1 MKRGNE
7 NKKNKDLD
15 KATRV
20 KVAAP
25 EVLQQSYMPAPLN
38 PGGKE
43 LRAIPNLDYIFFEP
57 TRAVPDGPFVSPIVG
72 TARMLKALGVN
83 PDDLKASLTVN
94 LALNSAR
101 LGYSIPTILLSKEPS
116 AAVKVLHR
124 CMQVTPSISYIEF
137 QKMTQ
142 EDFFLGSPQIR
153 ERTVTSSD
161 ENGFKKVRQDVD
173 LLLSRGNS
181 TTQELI
187 RSRFGVG
194 LQNRRVELPLSLVG
208 VAPDRARSVLQHP
221 SLLWVSVRGEQ
232 ETALTQPP
240 RLGNGDGNPL
250 LDVEVARLQKTFERL
265 CWHPVDVPF
274 AEQIMGALKDVKS
287 LSVCQVENIFKV
299 LCMSAIINNPPPV
312 QWDEIVSLMYGVGRE
327 KVGSWLAAKKD
338 IAIPVVHTGG
348 SPTLVATK
356 VDYFFAWLLLDK
368 MLPVGDFILTPRQ
381 NRVLDVLK
389 RLNLASTSNAHINH
403 KSAVEVLSTI
413 TNSANAWMTR
423 EKVFETLNKE
433 GGEYVSLSTVNNELQ
448 YLLKV
453 GIVDRKKPPKQN
465 QYRYYILTLD
475 AGQYLTLPHPS
486 EIMDPIYQGKP
497 VEVINP
503 LTGAVEKV

>member
-1 MKRGNE
+1 M
-7 NKKNKDLD
+7 KNKAKKSKVAE

-20 KVAAP
+20 KVAEP
-25 EVLQQSYMPAPLN
+25 EVLCQSLMPAPLHQ
-38 PGGKE
+38 GE
-43 LRAIPNLDYIFFEP
+43 AALRATANLDRIFFEP
-57 TRAVPDGPFVSPIVG
+57 TRTTPDGPFLSPIASM
-72 TARMLKALGVN
+72 ARMLKATGVDA
-83 PDDLKASLTVN
+83 DDVKASLTVN

-101 LGYSIPTILLSKEPS
+101 LGYPIATILLSKEPS

-124 CMQVTPSISYIEF
+124 CMQVTPSISFIEF

-142 EDFFLGSPQIR
+142 EDLFLGSPQIQ

-187 RSRFGVG
+187 RSKFGVG
-194 LQNRRVELPLSLVG
+194 LQSRRVEIPLSLVG
-208 VAPDRARSVLQHP
+208 VASDRASSVLQHP

-232 ETALTQPP
+232 EKAAAQAP
-240 RLGNGDGNPL
+240 RMGGGDNNAL

-265 CWHPVDVPF
+265 CWHPVEVPF
-274 AEQIMGALKDVKS
+274 AEQVMGALKDVKA
-287 LSVCQVENIFKV
+287 LPVCQVENIFKV
-299 LCMSAIINNPPPV
+299 LCMAAIINNPPPV

-338 IAIPVVHTGG
+338 IAIPAVEAGG
-348 SPTLVATK
+348 STTLVATK
-356 VDYFFAWLLLDK
+356 VDYFIAWLLLDK
-368 MLPVGDFILTPRQ
+368 MLPVGEFILTPRQ

-389 RLNLASTSNAHINH
+389 RLNMAGISNAHINN
-403 KSAVEVLSTI
+403 KSVVEILSTI
-413 TNSANAWMTR
+413 ANSTNAWMTR

-453 GIVDRKKPPKQN
+453 GIIDRKKPPKQN

-486 EIMDPIYQGKP
+486 EINDPIYQGKP
-497 VEVINP
+497 VEVVNP
-503 LTGAVEKV
+503 LTGAVEKI

>member
-1 MKRGNE
+1 MNDKA
-7 NKKNKDLD
+7 KKSKVME
-15 KATRV
+15 KATRA
-20 KVAAP
+20 KVAEP
-25 EVLQQSYMPAPLN
+25 EVLCQSLMPAPLN
-38 PGGKE
+38 QGKTALE
-43 LRAIPNLDYIFFEP
+43 ASPNLNYIFFEP

-72 TARMLKALGVN
+72 MARMLKALGVN
-83 PDDLKASLTVN
+83 PDDLKASMIVSM
-94 LALNSAR
+94 ALNSAR

-124 CMQVTPSISYIEF
+124 CMQVTPSVSFIEF

-142 EDFFLGSPQIR
+142 EDLFLGSPQIR

-187 RSRFGVG
+187 RSKFGVG
-194 LQNRRVELPLSLVG
+194 LQSRRVEIPLSLVG
-208 VAPDRARSVLQHP
+208 VAPDRASSVLQHP

-232 ETALTQPP
+232 EKAVAQAP
-240 RLGNGDGNPL
+240 RTGNGDSNPL

-287 LSVCQVENIFKV
+287 LPVCQVENIFKV

-338 IAIPVVHTGG
+338 IAIPVVQIGG

-368 MLPVGDFILTPRQ
+368 ILPVGEFILTPRQ
-381 NRVLDVLK
+381 NHVLDVLK
-389 RLNLASTSNAHINH
+389 RLNMAGISNAHINN
-403 KSAVEVLSTI
+403 KSVVEILSTI
-413 TNSANAWMTR
+413 ANSTNAWMTR
-423 EKVFETLNKE
+423 EKVFEILNKD

-486 EIMDPIYQGKP
+486 EINDPIYQGKP
-497 VEVINP
+497 VEVVNP
-503 LTGAVEKV
+503 LTGAVEKI

>member
-1 MKRGNE
+1 MKIENE
-7 NKKNKDLD
+7 KKKNKALE

-20 KVAAP
+20 KVTAP
-25 EVLQQSYMPAPLN
+25 EVLEQSLVPAPFN
-38 PGGKE
+38 PEGKE

-72 TARMLKALGVN
+72 TVRMLRALGISDGDMKEAVMI
-83 PDDLKASLTVN
+83 S

-101 LGYSIPTILLSKEPS
+101 LGFPIAAILLSKEPS

-124 CMQVTPSISYIEF
+124 CMQVTPVTSYIEF

-142 EDFFLGSPQIR
+142 EDLFLGSPQIR

-194 LQNRRVELPLSLVG
+194 LQSRRVELPLSIVG
-208 VAPDRARSVLQHP
+208 VAPDRAGSVLQHP

-232 ETALTQPP
+232 EKSLTQPP

-250 LDVEVARLQKTFERL
+250 QDVEVARLQKTYERL

-274 AEQIMGALKDVKS
+274 AEQVMGALKDVKS
-287 LSVCQVENIFKV
+287 FPVCQVENIFKV
-299 LCMSAIINNPPPV
+299 LSMATIINNPPSV
-312 QWDEIVSLMYGVGRE
+312 QWDEIMSLMYGVGKE

-338 IAIPVVHTGG
+338 TVIPPVKTGES
-348 SPTLVATK
+348 SPLVATK

-368 MLPVGDFILTPRQ
+368 VLPIGEFILTPRQ
-381 NRVLDVLK
+381 NRILDVLK
-389 RLNLASTSNAHINH
+389 RLNLAGISNAHINS
-403 KSAVEVLSTI
+403 KSAVEVLSAI
-413 TNSANAWMTR
+413 ANNTSAWMTR

-453 GIVDRKKPPKQN
+453 GIVDRKKPSKSN
-465 QYRYYILTLD
+465 QYRYYVLTLD
-475 AGQYLTLPHPS
+475 AGQYLALPHPS
-486 EIMDPIYQGKP
+486 EILDPIYQGKP
-497 VEVINP
+497 VEVVNP
-503 LTGAVEKV
+503 LTGAVEKI